1 MQDIINFICDSET
14 TRTTTKDTFFSVVS
28 SAGVSTASPSLAFF
42 FFFFFLCFFSATPS
56 PAGVTGAED
65 VGVKYF
71 VLSSSLSEELLESCF
86 RCKEQQLDIAI
97 QY

>member
-1 MQDIINFICDSET
+1 MQDIINFICNSET

-28 SAGVSTASPSLAFF
+28 SAGVSTASPSLAF